1 MFFLHF
7 GFTIL
12 LKQCPKEKKDD
23 DTATS
28 KKHKKKKQCYHN
40 DICSWSMDC
49 FSINV
54 ETRKGVV

>member
-1 MFFLHF
+1 MSFLHF

-12 LKQCPKEKKDD
+12 LKQYAKEKKED

-28 KKHKKKKQCYHN
+28 KKHKKKQCYHN

-49 FSINV
+49 FSSNV
-54 ETRKGVV
+54 EIRKGVV